1 MFDYQRWQCD
11 KPSGIKLIWRLN
23 TRIIPLNNFVSG
35 LLTYSHSMYVYIYVY
50 IYVYMYI
57 CIYVG
62 GAVGQ
67 LFFMDDFFMYVIYKP
82 IIRHAFSTL
91 QAPLFPHFKPQFSTL
106 QAPVFHT
113 SSLNF
118 PHFKPQFSTLQASI
132 FHTSSPNIPHFKPQ
146 FSTLQASIF
155 HTSSPNIPH
164 SHKPQFSHT
173 SKGQFSTLQAAIFHT
188 HTSPNFPTLQ
198 RDNFPHFKGNL
209 FLQFNRLFCLGLPKL
224 SSAEYSHN

>member
-1 MFDYQRWQCD
+1 
-11 KPSGIKLIWRLN
+11 
-23 TRIIPLNNFVSG
+23 
-35 LLTYSHSMYVYIYVY
+35 
-50 IYVYMYI
+50 MYI

-67 LFFMDDFFMYVIYKP
+67 LFFMDHFFMYVIYKP

-118 PHFKPQFSTLQASI
+118 
-132 FHTSSPNIPHFKPQ
+132 PHFKPQ